1 MKYFTTGAKSALIDK
16 ISIEEVGM
24 PQMVLMERASLG
36 VAGAAAEFI
45 KDKKQ
50 KILTVVEGGNNGGD
64 GVAAARILKA
74 RLIDRLPAQMT
85 VLRHG
90 LPTKS
95 LTIHD
100 EFHLCT
106 IRVCP
111 HFDLLALV
119 AF

>member
-64 GVAAARILKA
+64 GVAAARILKERGFNA
-74 RLIDRLPAQMT
+74 DIFYIGGINLIFAKFIYHRKL
-85 VLRHG
+85 L
-90 LPTKS
+90 
-95 LTIHD
+95 
-100 EFHLCT
+100 LC
-106 IRVCP
+106 
-111 HFDLLALV
+111 HFTT
-119 AF
+119 

>member
-64 GVAAARILKA
+64 GVAAARILKERGFNA
-74 RLIDRLPAQMT
+74 DIFYIGGIKRTSEAFLMANTSACPK
-85 VLRHG
+85 G
-90 LPTKS
+90 LCDLS
-95 LTIHD
+95 L
-100 EFHLCT
+100 
-106 IRVCP
+106 
-111 HFDLLALV
+111 
-119 AF
+119 